1 MYYKI
6 IKNNKIVDIT
16 DHLSYV
22 RLSPKSGRV
31 LLCPQAEAQGIVSSD
46 GKNIWHLNG
55 FYDFPNDEYETVS
68 AVKITK
74 EEYHRLKALN
84 GRTPEE
90 IIDEYTLSLIE
101 GGLL

>member
-16 DHLSYV
+16 DCLSYV

-46 GKNIWHLNG
+46 GNSIWHLEG
-55 FYDFPNDEYETVS
+55 FYDFPSGEYETVF
-68 AVKITK
+68 AIKITK

-90 IIDEYTLSLIE
+90 IIDEYTLALIE
-101 GGLL
+101 GGLI

>member
-6 IKNNKIVDIT
+6 LKDNKIVSVIDN
-16 DHLSYV
+16 LSYV
-22 RLSPKSGRV
+22 CLSPKSGRI
-31 LLCPQAEAQGIVSSD
+31 LLCNQDEAQGIVSSD
-46 GKNIWHLNG
+46 GSTIWHLKG
-55 FYDFPNDEYETVS
+55 FYDFPFGDYE
-68 AVKITK
+68 AVEAIAITK
-74 EEYHRLKALN
+74 EEYHQWKALN